1 METIA
6 ANDQNTK
13 EKSSGPTVIG
23 DSKTMSKGL
32 VGIVEEPQI
41 QLTKFWK
48 NFDCSSTVTVASVF
62 QKKKTRGQKN
72 SFSSGKNVGSDF
84 EKALNRRFFDTTTE

>member
-32 VGIVEEPQI
+32 VGIGEEPQN

-48 NFDCSSTVTVASVF
+48 KFDCSSTVTVASVF
-62 QKKKTRGQKN
+62 QKKTRGQKN